1 MTYGHKLTLILVNSM
16 GELIDSGRDLES
28 GHENSLL
35 SLNTNVLGPFHKT
48 SEVSLRLDVTPNSIV
63 TRILLKQRTLF
74 TFRT

>member
-1 MTYGHKLTLILVNSM
+1 MRECELTLVPVNSM
-16 GELIDSGRDLES
+16 SELIDGGRDLES